1 LDTSDFFKELGL
13 GDPDMEKAREW
24 VSYNQFKNSVPDILT
39 LEEYIDMI
47 YKKVQ
52 SADARPHLWFSE
64 RYMISKYLTTKE
76 PAEDSYVDNV
86 LERIKKLISSIPK
99 ESNFNHIHSFL
110 DTLTTHISTKRTI
123 LPKEVLVY
131 LNKLYKTKG
140 LK

>member
-1 LDTSDFFKELGL
+1 MNTSDFFKELGL

-52 SADARPHLWFSE
+52 NVDARPHLWFSE
-64 RYMISKYLTTKE
+64 RYMISKYFSTNE

-86 LERIKKLISSIPK
+86 LERIKKLSSSVPK

-110 DTLTTHISTKRTI
+110 DTLADHISTKRTI

>member
-1 LDTSDFFKELGL
+1 LNTSDFFKELGL

-52 SADARPHLWFSE
+52 NVDARPHLWFSE

-86 LERIKKLISSIPK
+86 LERIKKLSSSIPK

-110 DTLTTHISTKRTI
+110 DTLADHISTKRTI

>member
-1 LDTSDFFKELGL
+1 
-13 GDPDMEKAREW
+13 MEKAREW

-39 LEEYIDMI
+39 LEEYIDII

-86 LERIKKLISSIPK
+86 LERIKKLSSSVPK

-110 DTLTTHISTKRTI
+110 DTLADHISTKRTI

>member
-1 LDTSDFFKELGL
+1 MNTSDFFKELGL

-24 VSYNQFKNSVPDILT
+24 VSYNHFKNSVPDILT

-47 YKKVQ
+47 YKKLQ
-52 SADARPHLWFSE
+52 NADTRPHLWFSE
-64 RYMISKYLTTKE
+64 RYMISKYLTTKKS
-76 PAEDSYVDNV
+76 ADDSYVDNV
-86 LERIKKLISSIPK
+86 LERIKKLSSSIPK

-110 DTLTTHISTKRTI
+110 DALTEHISTKRTI
-123 LPKEVLVY
+123 LPKEVLIY

>member
-86 LERIKKLISSIPK
+86 LERIKKLSSSVPK

>member
-1 LDTSDFFKELGL
+1 MNTSDFFKELGL

-52 SADARPHLWFSE
+52 NVDARPHLWFSE

-86 LERIKKLISSIPK
+86 LERIKKLSSSVPK

-110 DTLTTHISTKRTI
+110 DTLADHISTKRTI

>member
-64 RYMISKYLTTKE
+64 RYMISKYLTTNE
-76 PAEDSYVDNV
+76 SAEDSYVDNV

-99 ESNFNHIHSFL
+99 ESNFSHIHSFL

>member
-1 LDTSDFFKELGL
+1 LGL

-52 SADARPHLWFSE
+52 NNNAKPHIWFSE
-64 RYMISKYLTTKE
+64 RYMISKYLLTDI
-76 PAEDSYVDNV
+76 PADDYYINNV
-86 LERIKKLISSIPK
+86 FERIQKLSNQIPK
-99 ESNFNHIHSFL
+99 ESKFAHIHTFL
-110 DTLTTHISTKRTI
+110 NTLTEHLTTKRTT
-123 LPKEVLVY
+123 LPKEVLAY
-131 LNKLYKTKG
+131 LNNLYKTKG

>member
-1 LDTSDFFKELGL
+1 LNTSDFFKELGL

-52 SADARPHLWFSE
+52 NVDARPHLWFSE

-86 LERIKKLISSIPK
+86 LERIKKLSSSIPK

-110 DTLTTHISTKRTI
+110 DTLTDHISTKRTI

>member
-1 LDTSDFFKELGL
+1 MDTSDFFKELGL

-64 RYMISKYLTTKE
+64 RYMISKYLTTNE
-76 PAEDSYVDNV
+76 SAEDSYVDNV

-99 ESNFNHIHSFL
+99 ESNFSHIHSFL

>member
-1 LDTSDFFKELGL
+1 MNTSDFFKELGL

-24 VSYNQFKNSVPDILT
+24 VSYNHFKNSVPDILT

-47 YKKVQ
+47 YKKLQ
-52 SADARPHLWFSE
+52 NADARPHLWFSE

-76 PAEDSYVDNV
+76 SVDDSYVDNV
-86 LERIKKLISSIPK
+86 LERIKKLSSSIPK

-110 DTLTTHISTKRTI
+110 DALTEHISTKRTI
-123 LPKEVLVY
+123 LPKEVLIY

>member
-1 LDTSDFFKELGL
+1 MDTSDFFKELGL

-64 RYMISKYLTTKE
+64 RYMISKYLTTNE
-76 PAEDSYVDNV
+76 SAEDSYVDNV

-99 ESNFNHIHSFL
+99 
-110 DTLTTHISTKRTI
+110 
-123 LPKEVLVY
+123 
-131 LNKLYKTKG
+131 
-140 LK
+140 

>member
-1 LDTSDFFKELGL
+1 MNTSDFFKELGL

-52 SADARPHLWFSE
+52 NVDARPHLWFSE

-86 LERIKKLISSIPK
+86 LERIKKLSSSVPK
-99 ESNFNHIHSFL
+99 ESNFNHINSFL
-110 DTLTTHISTKRTI
+110 DTLADHISTKRTI

>member
-1 LDTSDFFKELGL
+1 MDTSDFFKELGL

-64 RYMISKYLTTKE
+64 RYMISKYLTTNE
-76 PAEDSYVDNV
+76 SAEDSYVDNV

-110 DTLTTHISTKRTI
+110 DTLADHISTKRTI

>member
-52 SADARPHLWFSE
+52 NTDARPHLWFSE

-86 LERIKKLISSIPK
+86 LERIKKLSSSVPK
-99 ESNFNHIHSFL
+99 ESNFNHLHSFL
-110 DTLTTHISTKRTI
+110 DTLTDHISTKRTI

>member
-64 RYMISKYLTTKE
+64 RYMISKYLTTNE
-76 PAEDSYVDNV
+76 SAEDSYVDNV
-86 LERIKKLISSIPK
+86 LERIKKLSSSVPK

-110 DTLTTHISTKRTI
+110 DTLTGHISTKRTI